1 MAVLTILQYPD
12 PRLHRKAAPV
22 TRFDAAL
29 ERLGRDLTETMY
41 AASGVGL
48 AATQVDIHQ
57 RVLVADVSDSRDQ
70 ARVYVNPEIL
80 SGEGDSTLEEGCLS
94 VPGVYE
100 RIARFERVRIR
111 AQDVHGAVF
120 EIDADGL
127 LSVCLQH
134 EMDHLE
140 GRVFVDYL
148 SRLKQTR
155 IASRMRKQQKRAG

>member
-12 PRLHRKAAPV
+12 PRLHRKAAPI

-48 AATQVDIHQ
+48 AATQVDVHQ
-57 RVLVADVSDSRDQ
+57 RVLVADTSDSRDQ
-70 ARVYVNPEIL
+70 ARVYVNPEIV

-94 VPGVYE
+94 VPGIYE
-100 RIARFERVRIR
+100 RVARYERVRVR
-111 AQDVHGAVF
+111 AHDVHGTVF
-120 EIDADGL
+120 EVDADGL
-127 LSVCLQH
+127 LAVCLQH

-140 GRVFVDYL
+140 GRVFVEYL

-155 IASRMRKQQKRAG
+155 IASRLRKQQKRTG